1 MYEKLKALFDNYN
14 KFDLSN
20 AVIDRIQE
28 LLDTMFD
35 EETEVC
41 PHCGKIFLVSENA
54 LEYEQEDGDYTCDCL
69 SPENQASAMAD
80 MWYDEQND

>member
-1 MYEKLKALFDNYN
+1 MNEKLKALFDNYN

-54 LEYEQEDGDYTCDCL
+54 LEHEQEDGDYTCDCL
-69 SPENQASAMAD
+69 SPENQAADWAD